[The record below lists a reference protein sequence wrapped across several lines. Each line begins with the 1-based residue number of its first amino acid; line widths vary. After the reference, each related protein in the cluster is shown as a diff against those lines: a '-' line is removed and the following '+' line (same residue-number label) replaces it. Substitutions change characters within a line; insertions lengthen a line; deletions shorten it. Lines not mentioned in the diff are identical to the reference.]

1 MPVPY
6 HSVFTGRMPFLP
18 PNQQHQSTEGIN
30 SIDNQLI
37 YICPICWVQTSPH
50 SMADKHLKMLFIS
63 RHGISTPG
71 TGGIRQLDKYDQLV
85 DMLESI
91 VIHHNSHI
99 MVIHAGQPV
108 LAGTPS

>member
-1 MPVPY
+1 MVR
-6 HSVFTGRMPFLP
+6 GIQQQFLYYTVLIRI
-18 PNQQHQSTEGIN
+18 HMSKVGIVTISN
-30 SIDNQLI
+30 RLLHIR
-37 YICPICWVQTSPH
+37 PICWVQTSLH